1 MKQALPRK
9 FEARIG
15 GVQGFSFS
23 ASLTEKGIEYTEF
36 AEGYV
41 PMLTKLVTPTPSE
54 WKKLHSVMETVEF
67 WRWNREYFNPDVL
80 DGTSWEI
87 ECEWGDQSI
96 QTGGSNAFPSD
107 PDGQKPTYS
116 ENESKRFD
124 SLLRAISQL
133 LGGEPFE

>member
-1 MKQALPRK
+1 MKQSMPSK

-15 GVQGFSFS
+15 GVLGFSFS
-23 ASLTEKGIEYTEF
+23 ASLTGKGVEYTEF
-36 AEGYV
+36 ADGYT
-41 PMLTKLVTPTPSE
+41 PMVTKIIQPTSAH
-54 WKKLHSVMETVEF
+54 WHALKKMMDQVEF
-67 WRWNREYFNPDVL
+67 WQWNREYFNPDVL

-87 ECEWGDQSI
+87 ECEWGHHAI
-96 QTGGSNAFPSD
+96 RTAGSNAFPSD
-107 PDGQKPTYS
+107 PDARRPTYS